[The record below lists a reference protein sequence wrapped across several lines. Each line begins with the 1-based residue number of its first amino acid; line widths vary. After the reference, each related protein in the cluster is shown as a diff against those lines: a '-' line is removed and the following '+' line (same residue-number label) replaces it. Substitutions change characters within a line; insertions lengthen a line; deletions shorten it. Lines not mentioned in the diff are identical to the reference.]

1 MHDRANN
8 LKLFPVISWKHCCKL
23 IIFLFFLFQV
33 DKFITEDR
41 LKIYALL
48 AGELA
53 WSGIEVCENLDWK
66 RAFAL
71 HLWYQRFSGGLVS
84 DAMASYEDS
93 FKGRTSTGIYA
104 AEPSPPY
111 LARTQEMPK
120 EEGAEEE
127 TEPKA
132 CRDTCYH
139 LIKLFCKR
147 SHRLESTLAPASY
160 TKYQL
165 DVSLRY
171 VKLFIHWF
179 FLRFIW

>member
-1 MHDRANN
+1 M
-8 LKLFPVISWKHCCKL
+8 
-23 IIFLFFLFQV
+23 
-33 DKFITEDR
+33 
-41 LKIYALL
+41 KIYALL

-53 WSGIEVCENLDWK
+53 WSRIKVCEDLDWK

-71 HLWYQRFSGGLVS
+71 HLWYQRSSGGLVS
-84 DAMASYEDS
+84 DAMTSYEDS

-111 LARTQEMPK
+111 LARMQEMRN
-120 EEGAEEE
+120 EEDTEEEE
-127 TEPKA
+127 TQPKA

-160 TKYQL
+160 TNYQL

-171 VKLFIHWF
+171 VKLISPICD
-179 FLRFIW
+179 LLP